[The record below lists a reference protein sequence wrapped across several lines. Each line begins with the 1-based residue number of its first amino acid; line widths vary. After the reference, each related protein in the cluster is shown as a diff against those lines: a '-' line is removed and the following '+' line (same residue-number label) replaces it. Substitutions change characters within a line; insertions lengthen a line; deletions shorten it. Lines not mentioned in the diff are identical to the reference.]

1 MGFCHVFLELSAE
14 LEELLVEGLLLQVTL
29 PELQQLYSNLLSR
42 LLPSQHSMQ
51 SSEHDHQY
59 HIAQD
64 RSPPHRSPPHSKA
77 QVGEYSQLAY

>member
-1 MGFCHVFLELSAE
+1 MSGLRSE

-29 PELQQLYSNLLSR
+29 PELQQLYSNLINRFS
-42 LLPSQHSMQ
+42 PPQHSLQ

-64 RSPPHRSPPHSKA
+64 RSSPHRSPPDSKG
-77 QVGEYSQLAY
+77 QVG

>member
-1 MGFCHVFLELSAE
+1 MWCVLELSAE

-29 PELQQLYSNLLSR
+29 PELQQLYSSLINRFS
-42 LLPSQHSMQ
+42 PSQHSLQ

-64 RSPPHRSPPHSKA
+64 RSPPHRSPSHSKG
-77 QVGEYSQLAY
+77 QVGERGQLAY